1 MGRGRFEGNGR
12 DKPKAGAGKMQSLE
26 RGSVNYTKKRV
37 KIPLMNGNL
46 HPCARIV
53 PASTL
58 SVMVNIHCFI
68 DLFILVLNTGC
79 MLTVYIIGHG

>member
-1 MGRGRFEGNGR
+1 MILLTNQISLKRGEDGSRENGR
-12 DKPKAGAGKMQSLE
+12 DKPKAGTGKMQSLE

-53 PASTL
+53 PGS
-58 SVMVNIHCFI
+58 S
-68 DLFILVLNTGC
+68 
-79 MLTVYIIGHG
+79 